1 MRDPLDRYYTPF
13 ALARA
18 CVGAWWQHAQ
28 VSHAFEPS
36 LGGGAFVEALQ
47 AHGVTVAGCDVDPDA
62 LGLRA
67 VQSST
72 IGDFLRV
79 SPGHC
84 SRLLGASVPAVVGN
98 PPYAEAEAHVRHA
111 LEVTDRHVL
120 FLLRA
125 SFLGSRRRIRGLWRD
140 HPPRRVWWICPR
152 PSFTGDGKTDGAE
165 YALFW
170 WDTEHKGEPV
180 IDWLRWS
187 GVTDEREHLERMG
200 QSVLF
205 GGGDE

>member
-13 ALARA
+13 ALARS
-18 CVGAWWQHAQ
+18 CVSVWWEHAQ
-28 VSHAFEPS
+28 VRAAFEPS
-36 LGGGAFVEALQ
+36 MGGGAFVEALR

-67 VQSST
+67 VTSST
-72 IGDFLRV
+72 IRDFATM
-79 SPGHC
+79 
-84 SRLLGASVPAVVGN
+84 SRDECARIMGQPVEAVVGN
-98 PPYAEAEAHVRHA
+98 PPYDHAEAHVRHA
-111 LEVTDRHVL
+111 IDVADRHVL

-125 SFLGSRRRIRGLWRD
+125 SFLGSRRRIRGLWRE

-170 WDTEHKGEPV
+170 WDRYYKGEPV

-205 GGGDE
+205 GGEP